1 MSDRVQLALA
11 SALGGALLAATL
23 LRRKSRGS
31 AQANYQQTE
40 VAGRGLLDGR
50 SVVVTG
56 GSSGIGRAICLAC
69 AREGANVVILD
80 PRSTP
85 LEGGTPTEQA
95 IVDLCSAGNKVRVQR
110 VSGDCTA
117 AADIERA
124 IAQAVAFSGRLDV
137 YVNNAAI
144 DSGGKNLLATD
155 EATWDRVMRVNAKG
169 VFLGCQGAVR
179 AMLQQEPRA
188 GSELRGR
195 VLNISSQHGMI
206 CCPGDLAY
214 GTGKSTVVYMTRQIA
229 ADYAKKGIAVNAVAP
244 GKIVTGF
251 DGDARPYSIART
263 PAPRLGR
270 PEDVANAIV
279 FLASEQASA
288 FVQGINLMVDG
299 GWMAA

>member
-1 MSDRVQLALA
+1 MSSRAAAAPCNLQDRDNLRTMSDRVQLALA

-144 DSGGKNLLATD
+144 DSGGKDLLATD

-188 GSELRGR
+188 GSETRTTAALLGRTRWYMRADAADARCCRAKLALRGR
-195 VLNISSQHGMI
+195 DRRCARSS
-206 CCPGDLAY
+206 
-214 GTGKSTVVYMTRQIA
+214 SS
-229 ADYAKKGIAVNAVAP
+229 
-244 GKIVTGF
+244 
-251 DGDARPYSIART
+251 RPSRS
-263 PAPRLGR
+263 P
-270 PEDVANAIV
+270 
-279 FLASEQASA
+279 
-288 FVQGINLMVDG
+288 
-299 GWMAA
+299 